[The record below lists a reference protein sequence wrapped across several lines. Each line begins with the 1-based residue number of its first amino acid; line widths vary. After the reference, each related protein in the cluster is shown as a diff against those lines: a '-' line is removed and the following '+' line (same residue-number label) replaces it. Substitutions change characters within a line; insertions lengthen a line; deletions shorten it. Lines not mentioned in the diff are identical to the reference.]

1 MDLLSELTR
10 AKARL
15 AELEARLG
23 DPETLSDPKRM
34 REVNEAY
41 VDMKE
46 VVEIGERY
54 AKAVQE
60 TASAREMLGETD
72 DVEFRAELEA
82 EIAKKD
88 AMIPG
93 LGDAFTVALIPPDP
107 LDKKNVIVEIRA
119 GTGGDEAGL
128 FAGELFR
135 LYTRY
140 AERNG
145 WKVGLISSNQSDLGG
160 FKEVILTIAGKN
172 VYSKLKFES
181 GVHRVQRVPETE
193 KQGRVHT
200 STVTVVVLPEA
211 EEVDIKIDAKD
222 VRIDTMTSGGAGG
235 QSVNT
240 TYSAVRLTH
249 IPTGIVVQCQDERSQ
264 GQNKER
270 AFSVLRARLFALEQE
285 KQDKERS
292 DARLGQI
299 GSGGRSEKIRTY
311 NFPQDR
317 VTDHR
322 IGESWH
328 NLPAIMDGDVEQ
340 IFSALRT
347 AELNNAFKVSAD
359 EDEEA

>member
-10 AKARL
+10 AKTRL

-23 DPETLSDPKRM
+23 EPETLSDQKRM

-41 VDMKE
+41 VDMKD

-54 AKAVQE
+54 ATVVNE
-60 TASAREMLGETD
+60 VASAKEMLGETD

-82 EIAKKD
+82 EITKKE

-93 LGDAFTVALIPPDP
+93 LADAFTVALIPPDP

-145 WKVGLISSNQSDLGG
+145 WKIGLISSNQSDLGG

-200 STVTVVVLPEA
+200 STTTVVVLPEA
-211 EEVDIKIDAKD
+211 EEVDIKIDLKD

-249 IPTGIVVQCQDERSQ
+249 IPTGMVVQCQDERSQ

-270 AFSVLRARLFALEQE
+270 AFAVLRARLFALEQE
-285 KQDKERS
+285 RLDKERS
-292 DARLGQI
+292 DQRLGQI

-347 AELNNAFKVSAD
+347 AELNNAFKASAD
-359 EDEEA
+359 EDDDA